1 MALEGIPKFRWKWER
16 KDFPRPPPMMVTLAE
31 SVLQVKLED
40 APAPSAPGVLWQEQT
55 YNENLVVN
63 SPDAATSPHQQH
75 AGPTHGAMHN
85 PMAVDSPS
93 IDGVMHQV
101 QGSPVLQH
109 PQSQDWVRVKLEREF
124 PAGMPIRTNPS
135 HRCLIAS
142 VRPPL
147 PPVSRSGGTGPG
159 PGQPPASRSFGEY
172 ALSRDRVVLT
182 CTLSLALIR
191 FSSGF
196 SCYVP

>member
-1 MALEGIPKFRWKWER
+1 MALEGIPKFRWKSER

-93 IDGVMHQV
+93 RLVGVEV
-101 QGSPVLQH
+101 
-109 PQSQDWVRVKLEREF
+109 
-124 PAGMPIRTNPS
+124 TNS
-135 HRCLIAS
+135 IHFFSLWTYIY
-142 VRPPL
+142 
-147 PPVSRSGGTGPG
+147 RST
-159 PGQPPASRSFGEY
+159 
-172 ALSRDRVVLT
+172 V
-182 CTLSLALIR
+182 
-191 FSSGF
+191 
-196 SCYVP
+196 